1 MGGYEGAVRDVRWCV
16 RELDEELGPLH
27 RGTLAV
33 ILGHPGA
40 GKTTLVSKL
49 IECNALRG
57 LKTVYFSTAET
68 REKYFRFMGG
78 LGLKLRDL
86 EASGLL
92 KFVEIPTIAG
102 EGGGELFVNIFTDV
116 VGREN
121 PDIIVIDSV
130 TPILW
135 CLRGEEVRRSL
146 LHSGIYKLVS
156 EFGKVV
162 ILVADLP
169 YGTEAVELGGI
180 EFVAD
185 VVLVA
190 KLISER
196 GKPTRRLE
204 VRKFRGR
211 NVRLSEI
218 PFVIVEGVGIKVVKP
233 SITWRVASTSIERMT
248 ILDSDMLGSI
258 VGPIYRGEQ
267 VLITYPLGSDVPLRF
282 AIVMA
287 KRAVRERLK
296 TLFIT
301 SSLPANL
308 LYAYMYASLRP
319 SERSPFNYFRRYV
332 NIHVQDIYS
341 LSVTEVVGRA
351 LSLAESYR
359 PDVIVVLDVAVQR
372 DVLWQDL
379 ETFNLMNFA
388 FIVSDRASGIV
399 TFRLLGVGDG
409 SGGGELLAEMSD
421 AVMHIEP
428 VGTQGYRVTVV
439 KNPFKAPSPSSIRMF
454 EVELSSVR
462 FFEEGAVLKALEE
475 LSRQQASGRDARP

>member
-1 MGGYEGAVRDVRWCV
+1 MSSGEGVARDVRWCV
-16 RELDEELGPLH
+16 RELDEELGPLYP
-27 RGTLAV
+27 GALAV
-33 ILGHPGA
+33 VLGHPGA

-49 IECNALRG
+49 IECNASRG

-68 REKYFRFMGG
+68 KEKYFRFMGS
-78 LGLKLRDL
+78 LGLRLKDF

-92 KFVEIPTIAG
+92 KFVEVPVLAG
-102 EGGGELFVNIFTDV
+102 ESGGELFIDVFTDV
-116 VGREN
+116 VAREN
-121 PDIIVIDSV
+121 PDIIVVDSI

-135 CLRGEEVRRSL
+135 CLKGDEARRSL

-156 EFGKVV
+156 EFKKVV
-162 ILVADLP
+162 ILIADLP
-169 YGTEAVELGGI
+169 YGRETVELGGI

-185 VVLVA
+185 VVLIA

-204 VRKFRGR
+204 VRKVRGR

-218 PFVIVEGVGIKVVKP
+218 PFVIVEGAGIKVVKP
-233 SITWRVASTSIERMT
+233 SITWRAAPVALRRMT
-248 ILDSDMLGSI
+248 ILNNDVLSSI
-258 VGPIYRGEQ
+258 VGPVYRGEQ
-267 VLITYPLGSDVPLRF
+267 VLVTYPLGSDVPLRF

-287 KRAVRERLK
+287 KRAVREKLK

-319 SERSPFNYFRRYV
+319 RERPPFSEFVRYV

-388 FIVSDRASGIV
+388 FIASDRASGVV
-399 TFRLLGVGDG
+399 TFRLLGIGDG
-409 SGGGELLAEMSD
+409 ARGEGLLAEMSD
-421 AVMHIEP
+421 AVIHIEP
-428 VGTQGYRVTVV
+428 VGMQEYRVTVI
-439 KNPFKAPSPSSIRMF
+439 KNPFRAPSHSSLRKF
-454 EVELSSVR
+454 EAELSSVR
-462 FFEEGAVLKALEE
+462 FFEEGAVVKALAE
-475 LSRQQASGRDARP
+475 LSGHESRRR